1 MWRFRLLLSVAAL
14 AWSTAASA
22 AVDPA
27 AVMVQDVHPEKF
39 TDVGSAFNG
48 GTVVDMDYVQALNR
62 HLQKRAAKALGPGQL
77 LQVEISDIDMA
88 GEFEG
93 WHHYASNVRFVRD
106 VYPPRID
113 LHFILMG
120 ADGAVVKDGERKLR
134 DIGFADNVAP
144 YRDDPLRYEKALI
157 DAWVEHEFGAAP

>member
-1 MWRFRLLLSVAAL
+1 MSPFRLLLAATL
-14 AWSTAASA
+14 AWAAAAQA

-27 AVMVQDVHPEKF
+27 AVVVQDVHPEKF
-39 TDVGSAFNG
+39 TDVGSTFNG
-48 GTVVDMDYVQALNR
+48 GTVVDMDYVQDLNR
-62 HLQKRAAKALGPGQL
+62 HLQERAAHALAPGQF

-93 WHHYASNVRFVRD
+93 WHYYASNVRFVRD

-113 LHFILMG
+113 LHFTLMG
-120 ADGAVVKDGERKLR
+120 PDGAVVKDGERKLR
-134 DIGFADNVAP
+134 DISFTDNVAP

-157 DAWVEHEFGAAP
+157 DAWVGHEFSAAP